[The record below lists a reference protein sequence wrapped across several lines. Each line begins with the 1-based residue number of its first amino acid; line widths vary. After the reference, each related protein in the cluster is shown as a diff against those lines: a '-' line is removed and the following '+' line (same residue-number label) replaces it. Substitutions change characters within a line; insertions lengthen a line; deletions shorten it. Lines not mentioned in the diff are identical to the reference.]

1 MTPPPKKKRERE
13 SLVQVPR
20 NNLIAVLF
28 FHCQMK
34 DLSYSF
40 PALSLRIRETEL
52 MQNNE
57 LVANGFVFHLH
68 SAFKPKDFHYI

>member
-1 MTPPPKKKRERE
+1 M
-13 SLVQVPR
+13 PR
-20 NNLIAVLF
+20 NNLISVLF
-28 FHCQMK
+28 FYCQMK

-57 LVANGFVFHLH
+57 LVANGFVFYSH